1 MRGQRVCPALLLC
14 CTAFTGTLRI
24 PDPGCPALAQAH
36 AGRGEPAQFSPA
48 TRNSFVEDPDG
59 FQNRAVPGAAGD

>member
-14 CTAFTGTLRI
+14 CADFTGTLRI
-24 PDPGCPALAQAH
+24 PDPGCPAH